1 MLQDHRRK
9 GLDSHKSEK
18 YDGPEKRTTNPV
30 GAGNT
35 PMTDDPTSV
44 GDERCSSH
52 VQRLDRKNVVKSF
65 RIATAVKD
73 VEGKTCINGIQTPS
87 GGFVVES
94 RGKHSEKHSVP
105 HSSGKSTS
113 H

>member
-1 MLQDHRRK
+1 M
-9 GLDSHKSEK
+9 
-18 YDGPEKRTTNPV
+18 TN
-30 GAGNT
+30 
-35 PMTDDPTSV
+35 DPAAA

-52 VQRLDRKNVVKSF
+52 VQRLGRKHVVKLS
-65 RIATAVKD
+65 RIATAVKE

-87 GGFVVES
+87 GGFIVES

-105 HSSGKSTS
+105 HSSGESTS